1 MRLIDDKRLSTYR
14 VIVFFLV
21 FAFSIGL
28 FTWMI
33 WPFVSTMILALI
45 LVGICRPVYI
55 KLTEVCDGRT
65 WLSSALIC
73 LAILLGIFVPLVFL
87 ISSLSVEVADFYAYL
102 RKELTMDNLNHYLAA
117 HSATVDR
124 VTHLL
129 DRLGISY
136 SLADIQEHI
145 IRLSKNAG
153 LWVYTWTR
161 ALAGQAMSFT
171 LNFILLLVFVYF
183 MLIDGPKVKEYLMA
197 LSPLPRDQEEM
208 LLRKFNDMTM
218 AMIVGNGI
226 AAILQGILGGIG
238 LALFDIRSPVL
249 WGTVMAMFAF
259 IPFIGISVVFIPIG
273 IYMLLAGE
281 TSRGLV
287 FLISFQILSM
297 ISEYVIKPKLVGDRV
312 KIHVLLIFISIFGGL
327 ATFGLLGILFGP
339 LITIGFLSLVEIY
352 HQNYG
357 KHLL

>member
-1 MRLIDDKRLSTYR
+1 MIDEKRLSTYR
-14 VIVFFLV
+14 IIVFFLV
-21 FAFSIGL
+21 FALSIGL
-28 FTWMI
+28 FTWMV

-45 LVGICRPVYI
+45 LVGICRPVYL

-73 LAILLGIFVPLVFL
+73 LAILLGIFIPLIFL
-87 ISSLSVEVADFYAYL
+87 ISSLSVEVTDFYAYL
-102 RKELTMDNLNHYLAA
+102 RKELTMDNLSQFLAA

-124 VTHLL
+124 FTHFL

-136 SLADIQEHI
+136 SLADLQQHV
-145 IRLSKNAG
+145 IRLSKSAG
-153 LWVYTWTR
+153 LWAYTWTR
-161 ALAGQAMSFT
+161 MLAGQAMTFT

-183 MLIDGPKVKEYLMA
+183 MLIDGPRVKEYLMA
-197 LSPLPRDQEEM
+197 LSPLPRDQEEV
-208 LLRKFNDMTM
+208 LLKKFNDMTM
-218 AMIVGNGI
+218 AMIVGNGV
-226 AAILQGILGGIG
+226 AAILQGLLGGIG
-238 LALFDIRSPVL
+238 LVLFGIRSPVL
-249 WGTVMAMFAF
+249 WGTVMAIFAF

-273 IYMLLAGE
+273 AYMLLVGE
-281 TSRGLV
+281 TSRGIAFLV
-287 FLISFQILSM
+287 SFQILSM
-297 ISEYVIKPKLVGDRV
+297 ISEYLIKPKLVGNRV

-327 ATFGLLGILFGP
+327 TTFGLLGILFGP